1 MRNNFNLFL
10 FFTTISINLFS
21 HLNGAPLTG
30 SGCPNYCSCDLT
42 SNVLTISCTQGQSIQ
57 NFNLP
62 DPSLNNQLYGVY
74 KIVASNSFIQNFPS
88 NICQYRQTLTFLD
101 LSLNQI
107 SGTLSSSLI
116 QCLVNLQNLTLTG
129 NLISALTQDAFD
141 NTTSLVSID
150 LSNNKITQI
159 PTLLFYKKG
168 DKIKNLN
175 LRNNLLT
182 SLDPWYFYLSSI
194 QTIDL
199 SFNQISTFTNNLNWN
214 LFGQSFL
221 TQGRATIYMDL
232 RYNNLKSFDDSILLL
247 YDLCAQIN
255 IVFYM
260 QLLYNLQLEQNQFN
274 CSCQNSY
281 NLLSFVQQSIASQ
294 QLDPSQTIFNA
305 KCAFPDQ
312 YKGRSIFTFTSIQT
326 DSSCFGATPL
336 SNLNCPLIPITTT
349 TTSTTTTST
358 TTTTTGKILLI
369 SLSEI

>member
-1 MRNNFNLFL
+1 MLKYLSIFLLFYL
-10 FFTTISINLFS
+10 YSR
-21 HLNGAPLTG
+21 LNGAPLTQG
-30 SGCPNYCSCDLT
+30 GCPNYCSCDLT
-42 SNVLTISCTQGQSIQ
+42 SNVLTISCTQGQLIQ

-74 KIVASNSFIQNFPS
+74 KIVASNSLIQNFPY
-88 NICQYRQTLTFLD
+88 NVCQYRQTLTYLD
-101 LSLNQI
+101 LGLNQI
-107 SGTLSSSLI
+107 SGNLSSSLI
-116 QCLVNLQNLTLTG
+116 QCLVNLQNLTITG
-129 NLISALTQDAFD
+129 NLISGLTQDTFD

-159 PTLLFYKKG
+159 PTFLFYKKG
-168 DKIKNLN
+168 SNKLKKLN

-194 QTIDL
+194 ETIDL

-214 LFGQSFL
+214 LYGQSFL

-260 QLLYNLQLEQNQFN
+260 QLLYNFQLEQNQFN

-281 NLLSFVQQSIASQ
+281 NLLSFVQQSIANQ

-326 DSSCFGATPL
+326 DSSCFGASPF
-336 SNLNCPLIPITTT
+336 SNLNCPLS
-349 TTSTTTTST
+349 STTQ
-358 TTTTTGKILLI
+358 TGKILTYSMNRFNILVC
-369 SLSEI
+369 LGVATL